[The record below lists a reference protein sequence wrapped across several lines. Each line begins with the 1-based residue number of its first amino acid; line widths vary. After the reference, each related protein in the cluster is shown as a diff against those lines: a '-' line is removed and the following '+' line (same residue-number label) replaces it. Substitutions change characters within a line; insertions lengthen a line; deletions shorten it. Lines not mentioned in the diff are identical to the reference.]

1 MKTVF
6 ALYKKVCGGG
16 NAESTGIKTG
26 FWGPVLINQNLQ
38 ILKSGGNRSE
48 EKNFGTCPQCG
59 IVYHDM

>member
-1 MKTVF
+1 MYYYKKKFDFLKIPWYINRGHRMKTVF

-38 ILKSGGNRSE
+38 ILIRR
-48 EKNFGTCPQCG
+48 
-59 IVYHDM
+59 